1 MKKQLGVLFTVF
13 ALLLVLV
20 APQVSSANTLPTI
33 SVTVSGQE
41 FTIAN
46 DGSNIFNF
54 DVDKFISEN
63 EIQENDKLEKIS
75 VTVPEGAEKASF
87 NFGTLGGVLLTKD
100 VELVNNKAEYIISEN
115 LGEYDKGQDGIAISN
130 LRQLLYPIGNQAF
143 GEVTVTYE
151 NESLDILGFSISQN
165 YSPEISDNGQVSL
178 SGITLVTNT
187 GDNIVATGA
196 NNHFT
201 LNLVGIPGNTQIDE
215 IQLYSDNAATA
226 SIFTKDSYLYK
237 DEADLTFVDG
247 VATIDLEKLNINVED
262 YQELA
267 DELGIPVE
275 ELMYITTVQ
284 EIRDLLHLNLSNVF
298 NGFVADAD
306 GNQSAITLTIKSEG
320 WSKEDGKWFVY
331 DHSGNKVT
339 GWYDDGGKWY
349 YLDAKQD
356 GAMQTG
362 WLDNGNWYYLNPY
375 SGEMAVGLKIIANKT
390 YYFNENGAMYNKGWV
405 ELGSDWYY
413 FTNSG
418 AAQIDWFY
426 NNGKWYFFNNVG
438 LMQTDWVYSGGQW
451 YLFDNDGAMQKG
463 WAQDSTGKW
472 YYFANSGA
480 MQKGWLSNY
489 GTWYLL
495 GNDGAMQKG
504 WASTGGQWYF
514 FNNSGV
520 MQTGWEN
527 VNGTWYY
534 LATNGAMQTGWN
546 NSNGTWYYLASSGAM
561 QTGWEY
567 IGGAW
572 YYFAS
577 NGAMQTGWENS
588 NGTWYYF
595 AGNGTMQTGWE
606 NVNGTWYY
614 FANSGAMQTGWEYI
628 GGAWYY
634 FASSGA
640 MQTGWENIN
649 GTWYYLYNSGAMAA
663 NTTIQGY
670 KLGANGAWIR

>member
-46 DGSNIFNF
+46 DGSNMFKF
-54 DVDKFISEN
+54 DVDKFVSEN
-63 EIQENDKLEKIS
+63 EIQENDKLEKVS

-87 NFGTLGGVLLTKD
+87 NFGTLGGVLLAKD
-100 VELVNNKAEYIISEN
+100 VKLVNNKAEYIISEN

-151 NESLDILGFSISQN
+151 NESLDTLGFSISQN

-267 DELGIPVE
+267 DELGISVE

-306 GNQSAITLTIKSEG
+306 GNQSAITLTIASEG
-320 WSKEDGKWFVY
+320 WLKEDGKWFVY

-349 YLDAKQD
+349 YLDPKQD
-356 GAMQTG
+356 GAMKTG
-362 WLDNGNWYYLNPY
+362 WLDNGKWYYLNP
-375 SGEMAVGLKIIANKT
+375 SGEMAVGLKTIGNKT
-390 YYFNENGAMYNKGWV
+390 YFFTDSGAMYTNGWV
-405 ELGSDWYY
+405 EVGSNWYY

-418 AAQIDWFY
+418 AALTNDWLY
-426 NNGKWYFFNNVG
+426 KNGTWYLFNEAG
-438 LMQTDWVYSGGQW
+438 QMQTDWVYTGGQW

-480 MQKGWLSNY
+480 MQKGWLNSY

-534 LATNGAMQTGWN
+534 LATNGAMQTGWK
-546 NSNGTWYYLASSGAM
+546 NSNGTWYYFASGGAM

-577 NGAMQTGWENS
+577 N
-588 NGTWYYF
+588 
-595 AGNGTMQTGWE
+595 
-606 NVNGTWYY
+606 
-614 FANSGAMQTGWEYI
+614 
-628 GGAWYY
+628 
-634 FASSGA
+634 GA